1 MDFNLRVDRKRR
13 LMQSHTWPDEQRHHA
28 LTHMHRVQ
36 NTKIEIRVCLA
47 FFFFFFFFLA
57 PGVLESPVTTQNN
70 EHSLHTNNL
79 EKSLNKTAVH
89 SKQQQQTPGREESA
103 FTSYHARIIKMSN
116 FQQQQND
123 ETCNDIRKCPLTRKK
138 KKLIEIFPKES
149 QTLDF
154 IKTLVNCFRYAQRTE
169 GNQNILPSRE

>member
-1 MDFNLRVDRKRR
+1 
-13 LMQSHTWPDEQRHHA
+13 
-28 LTHMHRVQ
+28 MHRVQ
-36 NTKIEIRVCLA
+36 YTKIETGVCLA
-47 FFFFFFFFLA
+47 FFFFFLA
-57 PGVLESPVTTQNN
+57 PGVLESSVTTQNN
-70 EHSLHTNNL
+70 EYSLRTNSL

-103 FTSYHARIIKMSN
+103 FPSYHARIIKMSS

-138 KKLIEIFPKES
+138 KKLIEIFPKEA

-154 IKTLVNCFRYAQRTE
+154 IKTLINCFRYAQRTE
-169 GNQNILPSRE
+169 RNQNILPSRE

>member
-1 MDFNLRVDRKRR
+1 
-13 LMQSHTWPDEQRHHA
+13 MQSHTWPDEQRHHA

-47 FFFFFFFFLA
+47 FFFFFLA
-57 PGVLESPVTTQNN
+57 PGVLESSVTTQNN
-70 EHSLHTNNL
+70 EHSLRTNSL

-103 FTSYHARIIKMSN
+103 FTSYHARIIKMSS

-138 KKLIEIFPKES
+138 KEINRNFP
-149 QTLDF
+149 
-154 IKTLVNCFRYAQRTE
+154 
-169 GNQNILPSRE
+169 